1 VQDPRGAR
9 VALVTGAT
17 AGIGR
22 EFCDQLAALGHDIVA
37 VSRDAER
44 LASIAREITQRFG
57 RRVDVLAADLSSE
70 DGISRIVEHIASHP
84 IDVLVNN
91 AGFGTKGT
99 IAASPPAI
107 QEAMLRVHMVAPMR
121 LTQAALPAM
130 IQRRSGMIINV
141 SSVAS
146 FVVSPGNVNYCATK
160 SYLRVFSEAL
170 AQEVQRHG
178 IVVQALC
185 PGFTHTE
192 FHARARVDK
201 TTIPAWAWMTT
212 QSVVRDSL
220 HAARRGRPVVVI
232 PGAGYKLLVAMLR
245 HLPLGIVRNLARR
258 YRRDA

>member
-1 VQDPRGAR
+1 VQDQGGAR

-22 EFCDQLAALGHDIVA
+22 EFCDQLAALGHDLIV

-44 LASIAREITQRFG
+44 LEAIAREIEKAHG
-57 RRVDVLAADLSSE
+57 RSVEVLPADLSSDDE
-70 DGISRIVEHIASHP
+70 VSRVIEHIASHP

-99 IAASPPAI
+99 IADSPPAL

-130 IQRRSGMIINV
+130 MQRRSGTIINV

-192 FHARARVDK
+192 FHARVPVDK
-201 TTIPAWAWMTT
+201 TTIPAWAWMSA

-220 HAARRGRPVVVI
+220 TAARRGRPVVVI
-232 PGAGYKLLVAMLR
+232 PGAGYKLLVAFLR